1 LLSCPSRSPTMQTPE
16 SPAKTGVTILVVDDH
31 HVVRRGLR
39 TVLETEPG
47 FSVVG
52 EAADGLEALEMVERL
67 QPDVVIVDIMLPS
80 LNGLELIRRV
90 RQGTSHTRMVVLS
103 MHANEAYV
111 LEALR
116 NGASGYVLKDA
127 SGADVVHAVRTALA
141 GGRYLSPPLSERAIE
156 AYGERRRP
164 TVLDRYE
171 TLTAREREVLQLAAE
186 GFSSVD
192 IAVRLSI
199 SARTVEAHRAHF
211 MQKLG
216 LRGQTEL
223 VRYAIRRGL
232 LPSELGPHTAE
243 LGPIP

>member
-1 LLSCPSRSPTMQTPE
+1 MQTPE

-111 LEALR
+111 LEALQG
-116 NGASGYVLKDA
+116 GASAYVLKESSA
-127 SGADVVHAVRTALA
+127 ADLVQAIHAAA
-141 GGRYLSPPLSERAIE
+141 EGQRYLSPPLSERAIE
-156 AYGERRRP
+156 AYVERSRAG
-164 TVLDRYE
+164 TLDPYE
-171 TLTAREREVLQLAAE
+171 TLTQREREVLHLAAE
-186 GFSSVD
+186 GYANPE
-192 IAVRLSI
+192 IASRLSI
-199 SARTVEAHRAHF
+199 SPRTAETHRAHL
-211 MQKLG
+211 MQKLA
-216 LRGQTEL
+216 LQGQTEL

-232 LPSELGPHTAE
+232 IS
-243 LGPIP
+243 

>member
-1 LLSCPSRSPTMQTPE
+1 MQASEFLP
-16 SPAKTGVTILVVDDH
+16 KTGVSIVVVDDH
-31 HVVRRGLR
+31 HIVRRGLR
-39 TVLETEPG
+39 TVLETESG

-67 QPDVVIVDIMLPS
+67 QPDVVIVDIMLPG
-80 LNGLELIRRV
+80 LNGLELMRRV
-90 RQGTSHTRMVVLS
+90 RQDVPHTRIVVLS
-103 MHANEAYV
+103 MYANEAYV
-111 LEALR
+111 LEALQ

-156 AYGERRRP
+156 AYGERRRS
-164 TVLDRYE
+164 TLLDRYE
-171 TLTAREREVLQLAAE
+171 MLTAREREVLQLVAE

-192 IAVRLSI
+192 IAARLSI

-216 LRGQTEL
+216 LHGQTEL

-232 LPSELGPHTAE
+232 LPSELGPPAAG
-243 LGPIP
+243 LGPVP

>member
-1 LLSCPSRSPTMQTPE
+1 MLSCPSRSMQTPE

-111 LEALR
+111 LEALQ

-192 IAVRLSI
+192 IAIRLSI

-216 LRGQTEL
+216 LHGQTEL

-232 LPSELGPHTAE
+232 LPSELGPHTAG